1 MIDET
6 VRREPSVTSQLETT
20 GSSVDLST
28 GDWVVGIDVG
38 GTFTD
43 IIGLNRQT
51 GEVRDGKVLSTRRQE
66 EGVLRSIGAIDV
78 AIPDIAEIV
87 HGHTV
92 GINALLSRTGERT
105 GLIATRGH
113 RDLLDIGRMHRE
125 FGDRFYDPTWLR
137 PHQERPIVA
146 RELRCGVPERLRY
159 DGSELLPLDE
169 DAVREAARELARLG
183 AKSVA
188 VCLLNSYTNPDHERR
203 AAEIVLEELPDAYLQ
218 TSALYPVTKEH
229 ERTTTV
235 VLDAYVGPAV
245 VGYLNRLIDQLADRD
260 FRGSL
265 WIMMMNGGVAT
276 VADAGRAPVFQLVSG
291 PVGGVSGSVKLAN
304 ESSSPNLLTIDV
316 GGTSTDVAAIRLG
329 KTPLTDLWTLETGL
343 TLTMPLVDVESIGS
357 GAGSL
362 ILPNALG
369 NVAVGPA
376 SAGSD
381 PGPVCYQRG
390 GTEPT
395 LTDACAALGVLQPDL
410 FAGGTIRLDV
420 DASVAALEQAG
431 RRWGMSAIELAS
443 AAYEV
448 ACQDI
453 AAKVRSISVY
463 RGLDVREF
471 ALLPSGSAGP
481 MLADRV
487 GQILGLDKVIVPHSP
502 GQFSAVGLL
511 RSDLMVTRAQSIM
524 NPLAPA
530 SAEAIETAFVALQ
543 DRIRDELK
551 MQGADV
557 DRIRFERAIFAMY
570 RSQTWDNRMPIHPDT
585 ITEDGVNRLVAK
597 FHAFY
602 RESYGFAAPEIPV
615 VVSTVEVT
623 AVIPREHVKPT
634 LTPEPGEPFLRTV
647 ELTLPGTAT
656 PVEAPLYLRERLTPH
671 AHVLG
676 PAVVAEKFATT
687 LVLPGRIADVDDDL
701 NLIIEPQS

>member
-1 MIDET
+1 MTQSE
-6 VRREPSVTSQLETT
+6 RAA
-20 GSSVDLST
+20 
-28 GDWVVGIDVG
+28 DWIVGIDVG

-43 IIGLNRQT
+43 IIALNRKT
-51 GEVRDGKVLSTRRQE
+51 GETRDGKVLSTLQQE
-66 EGVLRSIGAIDV
+66 EGVLLSIEAIGVEVPDV
-78 AIPDIAEIV
+78 AEIV

-137 PHQERPIVA
+137 PHQERPIVQ
-146 RELRCGVPERLRY
+146 RESRFGVPERLRY
-159 DGSELLPLDE
+159 DGSVLLPLDE
-169 DAVREAARELARLG
+169 NAVRDAARSLAGQG

-188 VCLLNSYTNPDHERR
+188 VCLMNSYINPDHEQR
-203 AAEIVLEELPDAYLQ
+203 AAEIVAEELPDAYIQ

-235 VLDAYVGPAV
+235 ALDAYVGPAV
-245 VGYLNRLIDQLADRD
+245 VGYLDRLMSQLSERNYA
-260 FRGSL
+260 GTL

-276 VADAGRAPVFQLVSG
+276 FADAGRAPVFQLVSG

-316 GGTSTDVAAIRLG
+316 GGTSTDVAAIVHG

-343 TLTMPLVDVESIGS
+343 TLTMPLVDVESVGS

-362 ILPNALG
+362 IRPSTLG

-376 SAGSD
+376 SAGSN
-381 PGPVCYQRG
+381 PGPVCYRRG
-390 GTEPT
+390 GVEPT

-410 FAGGTIRLDV
+410 FANGSIQLDV
-420 DASVAALEQAG
+420 DASLEALRQTGEQF
-431 RRWGMSAIELAS
+431 GMSALELAS

-448 ACQDI
+448 ACEDI
-453 AAKVRSISVY
+453 AAKVRTISVY

-471 ALLPSGSAGP
+471 ALQPSGSAGP

-487 GQILGLDKVIVPHSP
+487 GQILGLDKVIVPRNP
-502 GQFSAVGLL
+502 GQFSAMGLL

-524 NPLAPA
+524 SPLAPS
-530 SAEAIETAFVALQ
+530 SAESIEAAFVGLQ
-543 DRIRDELK
+543 DRIRGELDS
-551 MQGADV
+551 QGADV
-557 DRIRFERAIFAMY
+557 GRIRFERAVFAMY
-570 RSQTWDNRMPIHPDT
+570 RGQTWDNRMPIHSGALTADSVT
-585 ITEDGVNRLVAK
+585 DLVPQ
-597 FHAFY
+597 FHDFY
-602 RESYGFAAPEIPV
+602 RESYGFAATEIPV
-615 VVSTVEVT
+615 VISTVEVT
-623 AVIPREHVKPT
+623 AIIPREQHKT
-634 LTPEPGEPFLRTV
+634 DLTPDDGEAFLRTT
-647 ELTLPGTAT
+647 ELTLPGTT
-656 PVEAPLYLRERLTPH
+656 EQVEVSIYVRERLQPFER
-671 AHVLG
+671 VQG
-676 PAVVAEKFATT
+676 PGLVAEKFATT
-687 LVLPGRIADVDDDL
+687 LVLPGRTAYVDGDL

>member
-1 MIDET
+1 MTQSE
-6 VRREPSVTSQLETT
+6 RAA
-20 GSSVDLST
+20 
-28 GDWVVGIDVG
+28 DWIVGIDVG

-43 IIGLNRQT
+43 IIALNRKT
-51 GEVRDGKVLSTRRQE
+51 GETRDGKVLSTLQQE
-66 EGVLRSIGAIDV
+66 EGVLLSIEAIGVEVPDV
-78 AIPDIAEIV
+78 AEIV

-137 PHQERPIVA
+137 PHQERPIVQ
-146 RELRCGVPERLRY
+146 RESRFGVPERLRY

-169 DAVREAARELARLG
+169 NAVREAARALAGQG

-188 VCLLNSYTNPDHERR
+188 VCLMNSYINPGHEQR
-203 AAEIVLEELPDAYLQ
+203 AAEIVAEELPNAYIQ

-235 VLDAYVGPAV
+235 ALDAYVGPAV
-245 VGYLNRLIDQLADRD
+245 VGYLDRLMNELSERNYA
-260 FRGSL
+260 GTL

-276 VADAGRAPVFQLVSG
+276 FADAGRAPVFQLVSG

-316 GGTSTDVAAIRLG
+316 GGTSTDVAAIVHG

-343 TLTMPLVDVESIGS
+343 TLTMPLVDVESVGS

-362 ILPNALG
+362 IRPSTLG

-376 SAGSD
+376 SAGSN
-381 PGPVCYQRG
+381 PGPVCYRRG
-390 GTEPT
+390 GVEPT

-410 FAGGTIRLDV
+410 FANGSIRLDV
-420 DASVAALEQAG
+420 DASLDALRETGEQF
-431 RRWGMSAIELAS
+431 GMSALELAS

-448 ACQDI
+448 ACEDI
-453 AAKVRSISVY
+453 AAKVRTISVY

-471 ALLPSGSAGP
+471 ALQPSGSAGP

-487 GQILGLDKVIVPHSP
+487 GQILGLDRVIVPRNP
-502 GQFSAVGLL
+502 GQFSAMGLL
-511 RSDLMVTRAQSIM
+511 RSDLTVTRAQSIM
-524 NPLAPA
+524 SPLAPA
-530 SAEAIETAFVALQ
+530 SAEAIEAAFVALQ
-543 DRIRDELK
+543 DRIRGELAS
-551 MQGADV
+551 QGADV
-557 DRIRFERAIFAMY
+557 ERIRFERAVFAMY
-570 RSQTWDNRMPIHPDT
+570 RGQTWDNRMPIHSGALTADSVT
-585 ITEDGVNRLVAK
+585 DLVPQ
-597 FHAFY
+597 FHDFY
-602 RESYGFAAPEIPV
+602 RESYGFAATEIPV
-615 VVSTVEVT
+615 VISTVEVT
-623 AVIPREHVKPT
+623 AIIPREQHKT
-634 LTPEPGEPFLRTV
+634 DLTPEDGEPFLRTT
-647 ELTLPGTAT
+647 ELTLPGTT
-656 PVEAPLYLRERLTPH
+656 EQVEVSIYVRERLQPFEP
-671 AHVLG
+671 VQG
-676 PAVVAEKFATT
+676 PALVAEKFATT
-687 LVLPGRIADVDDDL
+687 LVLPGRTAYVDGDL

>member
-1 MIDET
+1 MTQSE
-6 VRREPSVTSQLETT
+6 RAA
-20 GSSVDLST
+20 
-28 GDWVVGIDVG
+28 DWIVGIDVG

-43 IIGLNRQT
+43 IIALNRKT
-51 GEVRDGKVLSTRRQE
+51 GETRDGKVLSTLQQE
-66 EGVLRSIGAIDV
+66 EGVLLSIETIGVEVPDV
-78 AIPDIAEIV
+78 AEIV

-137 PHQERPIVA
+137 PHQERPIVQ
-146 RELRCGVPERLRY
+146 RESRFGVAERLRY

-169 DAVREAARELARLG
+169 NAVREAARALAGQG

-188 VCLLNSYTNPDHERR
+188 VCLMNSYINPGHEQR
-203 AAEIVLEELPDAYLQ
+203 AAEIVAEELPNAYIQ

-235 VLDAYVGPAV
+235 ALDAYVGPAV
-245 VGYLNRLIDQLADRD
+245 VGYLDRLMNELSERNYA
-260 FRGSL
+260 GTL

-276 VADAGRAPVFQLVSG
+276 FADAGRAPVFQLVSG

-316 GGTSTDVAAIRLG
+316 GGTSTDVAAIVHG

-343 TLTMPLVDVESIGS
+343 TLTMPLVDVESVGS

-362 ILPNALG
+362 IRPSTLG

-376 SAGSD
+376 SAGSN
-381 PGPVCYQRG
+381 PGPVCYRRG
-390 GTEPT
+390 GVEPT

-410 FAGGTIRLDV
+410 FANGSIRLDV
-420 DASVAALEQAG
+420 DASLDALRETGEQF
-431 RRWGMSAIELAS
+431 GMSALELAS

-448 ACQDI
+448 ACEDI
-453 AAKVRSISVY
+453 AAKVRTISVY

-471 ALLPSGSAGP
+471 ALQPSGSAGP

-487 GQILGLDKVIVPHSP
+487 GQILGLDKVIVPRNP
-502 GQFSAVGLL
+502 GQFSAMGLL
-511 RSDLMVTRAQSIM
+511 RSDLTVTRAQSIM
-524 NPLAPA
+524 SPLVPA
-530 SAEAIETAFVALQ
+530 SAEAIEAAFVALQ
-543 DRIRDELK
+543 DRIRGELAS
-551 MQGADV
+551 QGADV
-557 DRIRFERAIFAMY
+557 ERIRFERAVFAMY
-570 RSQTWDNRMPIHPDT
+570 RGQTWDNRMPIHSGALTADSVS
-585 ITEDGVNRLVAK
+585 DLVPQ
-597 FHAFY
+597 FHDFY
-602 RESYGFAAPEIPV
+602 RESYGFAATEIPV
-615 VVSTVEVT
+615 VISTVEVT
-623 AVIPREHVKPT
+623 AIIPREQHKT
-634 LTPEPGEPFLRTV
+634 DLTPEDGEPFLRTT
-647 ELTLPGTAT
+647 ELTLPGTT
-656 PVEAPLYLRERLTPH
+656 EQVEVSIYVRERLQPFEP
-671 AHVLG
+671 VQG
-676 PAVVAEKFATT
+676 PALVAEKFATT
-687 LVLPGRIADVDDDL
+687 LVLPGRTAYVDGDL

>member
-1 MIDET
+1 MTQSE
-6 VRREPSVTSQLETT
+6 RAA
-20 GSSVDLST
+20 
-28 GDWVVGIDVG
+28 DWIVGIDVG

-43 IIGLNRQT
+43 IIALNRKT
-51 GEVRDGKVLSTRRQE
+51 GETRDGKVLSTLQQE
-66 EGVLRSIGAIDV
+66 EGVLLSIEAIGVEVPDV
-78 AIPDIAEIV
+78 AEIV

-137 PHQERPIVA
+137 PHQERPIVQ
-146 RELRCGVPERLRY
+146 RESRFGVPERLRY
-159 DGSELLPLDE
+159 DGSVLLPLDE
-169 DAVREAARELARLG
+169 NAVRDAARSLAGQG

-188 VCLLNSYTNPDHERR
+188 VCLMNSYINPDHEQR
-203 AAEIVLEELPDAYLQ
+203 AAEIVAEELPDAYIQ

-235 VLDAYVGPAV
+235 ALDAYVGPAV
-245 VGYLNRLIDQLADRD
+245 VGYLDRLMSQLSERNYA
-260 FRGSL
+260 GTL

-276 VADAGRAPVFQLVSG
+276 FADAGRAPVFQLVSG

-316 GGTSTDVAAIRLG
+316 GGTSTDVAAIVHG

-343 TLTMPLVDVESIGS
+343 TLTMPLVDVESVGS

-362 ILPNALG
+362 IRPSTLG

-376 SAGSD
+376 SAGSN
-381 PGPVCYQRG
+381 PGPVCYRRG
-390 GTEPT
+390 GVEPT

-410 FAGGTIRLDV
+410 FANGSIQLDV
-420 DASVAALEQAG
+420 DASLDALRKTGEQF
-431 RRWGMSAIELAS
+431 GMSALELAS

-448 ACQDI
+448 ACEDI
-453 AAKVRSISVY
+453 AAKVRTISVY

-471 ALLPSGSAGP
+471 ALQPSGSAGP

-487 GQILGLDKVIVPHSP
+487 GQILGLDRVIVPRNP
-502 GQFSAVGLL
+502 GQFSAMGLL

-524 NPLAPA
+524 SPLAPS
-530 SAEAIETAFVALQ
+530 SAESIEAAFVGLQ
-543 DRIRDELK
+543 DRIRGELDS
-551 MQGADV
+551 QGADV
-557 DRIRFERAIFAMY
+557 GRIRFERAVFAMY
-570 RSQTWDNRMPIHPDT
+570 RGQTWDNRMPIHSGALTADSVT
-585 ITEDGVNRLVAK
+585 DLVPQ
-597 FHAFY
+597 FHDFY
-602 RESYGFAAPEIPV
+602 RESYGFAATEIPV
-615 VVSTVEVT
+615 VISTVEVT
-623 AVIPREHVKPT
+623 AIIPREQHKT
-634 LTPEPGEPFLRTV
+634 DLTPDDGEAFLRTT
-647 ELTLPGTAT
+647 ELTLPGTT
-656 PVEAPLYLRERLTPH
+656 EQVEVSIYVRERLQPFER
-671 AHVLG
+671 VQG
-676 PAVVAEKFATT
+676 PALVAEKFATT
-687 LVLPGRIADVDDDL
+687 LVLPGRTAYVDGDL